1 LNSYRIKRLLKIL
14 LLLFALSIAFIS
26 LWYTNNLV
34 DKLKVE
40 EQIKAQT
47 WADATKLLANADLDA
62 EALEFP
68 LSIVAGNNTIPV
80 IVTDGEGGIID
91 YRNLDTLLV
100 KDPSFFVR
108 KIKQMESLND
118 PIEVDYAEGQKM
130 VIYYENTILLTKLT
144 YYPLIQLLIIGIFLA
159 MSYFAFSYSRRSE
172 QNQVWVGMSKE
183 TAHQLG
189 TPISSLMAWM
199 QVINDVDHGIDEQ
212 IILEMQNDVNRL
224 ELITER
230 FSKIGSEPVI
240 KEVDVQSVIQETVGY
255 LEKRSSTKV
264 EFVIE
269 TPIEHMTAELN
280 VPLFAWVL
288 ENLTKNAI
296 DAMSGEGQIKYQIF
310 RKSENIYIEIT
321 DTGIGIG
328 KNDFKT
334 IFKPGFTTKKRGWG
348 LGLSLAK
355 RIVEEYHR
363 GKIMVVESI
372 PFEKTTFR
380 IVLKTAPL

>member
-1 LNSYRIKRLLKIL
+1 M
-14 LLLFALSIAFIS
+14 SIAFIS
-26 LWYTNNLV
+26 LWYTNTLV
-34 DKLKVE
+34 DKLKAE
-40 EQIKAQT
+40 EKVKAQT
-47 WADATKLLANADLDA
+47 WADATKLLATADLDA

-80 IVTDGEGGIID
+80 IVTDADGGIID
-91 YRNLDTLLV
+91 YRNLDTLKV
-100 KDPSFFVR
+100 TEEGFFER
-108 KIKQMESLND
+108 KIKQMKSLND
-118 PIEVDYAEGQKM
+118 PIEVDYAEGEKM
-130 VIYYENTILLTKLT
+130 IIYYENTILLTKLT

-159 MSYFAFSYSRRSE
+159 TSYFAFSYSRRSE

-199 QVINDVDHGIDEQ
+199 QLINDVEHNIDEQ
-212 IILEMQNDVNRL
+212 IIQEMHNDVNRL

-240 KEVDVQSVIQETVGY
+240 KLVDVQAMIQDTVGY
-255 LEKRSSTKV
+255 LQKRSSTKV
-264 EFVIE
+264 EFVVE

-296 DAMSGEGQIKYQIF
+296 DAMGGEGQIKYQIF
-310 RKSENIYIEIT
+310 RKSENIFIEIT
-321 DTGIGIG
+321 DTGSGIS

-363 GKIMVVESI
+363 GKIIVVESI
-372 PFEKTTFR
+372 PFERTTFR
-380 IVLKTAPL
+380 ITLKTAPKTA